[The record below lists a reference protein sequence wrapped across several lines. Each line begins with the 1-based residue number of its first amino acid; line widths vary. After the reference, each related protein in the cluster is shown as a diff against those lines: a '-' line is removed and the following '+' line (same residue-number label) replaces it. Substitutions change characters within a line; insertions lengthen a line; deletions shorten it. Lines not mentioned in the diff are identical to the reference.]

1 MLSVFRT
8 PLSKKRCRGLA
19 SGGRTNG
26 RGNNGQNARSGGHL
40 PHGFEGGQTPFHLTV
55 PKRGHHNPYQQHPTL
70 VNLERVQHLIDT
82 GRLDAEK
89 PITMFHLRKAGIDI
103 KDGVKILGRVLQT
116 DYIDCREQRIFRV
129 K

>member
-1 MLSVFRT
+1 
-8 PLSKKRCRGLA
+8 LA

-55 PKRGHHNPYQQHPTL
+55 PKRGHHNPYQKHPTL

-82 GRLDAEK
+82 GRLDAGK
-89 PITMFHLRKAGIDI
+89 PITMFHLRKAGIGI
-103 KDGVKILGRVLQT
+103 KDGVKILGRVRR
-116 DYIDCREQRIFRV
+116 IGWINCRDQPISIV